1 MVHHSFRRF
10 GPAIDGR
17 DYLIKALKLKQF
29 STVNC
34 SAHVPWASVLMT
46 TPLTTPLTPTGRRR
60 YKSDMARLW
69 FGRRARS
76 NSSDGLQE

>member
-34 SAHVPWASVLMT
+34 SAHVPWASVPIIASM
-46 TPLTTPLTPTGRRR
+46 TPTGRRR